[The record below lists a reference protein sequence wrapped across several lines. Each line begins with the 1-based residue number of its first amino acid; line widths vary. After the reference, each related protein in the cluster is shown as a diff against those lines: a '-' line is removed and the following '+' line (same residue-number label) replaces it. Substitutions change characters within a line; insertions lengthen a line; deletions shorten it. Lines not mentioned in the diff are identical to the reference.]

1 MCSLP
6 RNMFYIH
13 VPFYSH
19 LHSNYHILPCICSLP
34 TFYFLWTT
42 SFWSL
47 NSSFWFIPSWHGV
60 KKSLQVAFY
69 DIYVNNTFLKPWTSE
84 SNFLLSWLSQFSWI
98 APYVTW
104 VHVCTMSQRNA
115 LQATLP
121 YFPLGSW
128 VDSSFYFQSLADSGA
143 QVWEWDGLVRRP
155 SSYRPLFKVDDAGW
169 FSSGSVSWLPTV
181 CQQPREPLN
190 QKLKESSWQDSC
202 SQKCPLEWRGQV
214 YNTLT

>member
-13 VPFYSH
+13 VLFYSH
-19 LHSNYHILPCICSLP
+19 LHSNYQILPCICSLP

-47 NSSFWFIPSWHGV
+47 NSSFWFIPSWHGG
-60 KKSLQVAFY
+60 KKSLQVAFC

-84 SNFLLSWLSQFSWI
+84 SSFLLSWLSQFSWI
-98 APYVTW
+98 APCVTW

-115 LQATLP
+115 LPVTLP

-128 VDSSFYFQSLADSGA
+128 VDSGLRMGWACEASILTSPSFQGRRCWLIQFRKRQLISYCVPAAMRAITSEVKGIKLARFLLSE
-143 QVWEWDGLVRRP
+143 V
-155 SSYRPLFKVDDAGW
+155 
-169 FSSGSVSWLPTV
+169 SSGVKRASL
-181 CQQPREPLN
+181 
-190 QKLKESSWQDSC
+190 
-202 SQKCPLEWRGQV
+202 
-214 YNTLT
+214 